1 MIGGGIAN
9 MSVDRKQM
17 IEELRSI
24 EEPKLIQ
31 EGDVQYDNILRVIS
45 SQGGYRL
52 EVDAF
57 PIDGP
62 FEISSDDFNEMAKID
77 DDGDDVE
84 GLLDLSEDQL
94 EMVEA
99 GCEPEIPYFRYQMD
113 VRGENPVFSEE
124 KDELVAMLIED
135 VVDLLDCQFWDEM
148 KYTELEDWYIWSTFA
163 DS

>member
-1 MIGGGIAN
+1 MTMTRKKMIA
-9 MSVDRKQM
+9 
-17 IEELRSI
+17 ELKAI

-31 EGDVQYDNILRVIS
+31 ESEGQTDNILRIIS

-62 FEISSDDFNEMAKID
+62 FEISLDEYREMSKLD
-77 DDGDDVE
+77 EDGDDVE

-99 GCEPEIPYFRYQMD
+99 RCDPEIPYFRYQMD
-113 VRGENPVFSEE
+113 VREGVPVFSEE

-135 VVDLLDCQFWDEM
+135 VMDLVDLQDWDEM
-148 KYTELEDWYIWSTFA
+148 KDVELEEWYTWSTYT

>member
-1 MIGGGIAN
+1 MIGGGIVN

-31 EGDVQYDNILRVIS
+31 EGDVQSDNILRVIS

-62 FEISSDDFNEMAKID
+62 FEISSDDFNEIAKMD
-77 DDGDDVE
+77 DEGDDVE

-113 VRGENPVFSEE
+113 VRGANPVFSEE
-124 KDELVAMLIED
+124 RDELVAMLIED

>member
-1 MIGGGIAN
+1 

-31 EGDVQYDNILRVIS
+31 EGDVQSDNILRVIS

-62 FEISSDDFNEMAKID
+62 FEISLDNFNEIAKMD
-77 DDGDDVE
+77 DEGDDVE

-94 EMVEA
+94 EMAEA

-113 VRGENPVFSEE
+113 VRGANPVFSEE
-124 KDELVAMLIED
+124 RDELVAMLIED

>member
-31 EGDVQYDNILRVIS
+31 EGDVQYDNVLRVIS

-62 FEISSDDFNEMAKID
+62 FEISSDDFNEMAKMD

-84 GLLDLSEDQL
+84 GLMDLSEDQQ

-99 GCEPEIPYFRYQMD
+99 GCQPEIPYFRYQMN

-124 KDELVAMLIED
+124 RDELVAMLIED

>member
-1 MIGGGIAN
+1 

-124 KDELVAMLIED
+124 RDELVAMLIED

>member
-94 EMVEA
+94 EMLEA

>member
-1 MIGGGIAN
+1 MT
-9 MSVDRKQM
+9 MDRKQM
-17 IEELRSI
+17 IGELKST
-24 EEPKLIQ
+24 EDPKLVQ
-31 EGDVQYDNILRVIS
+31 EGDFQSDNVLRVIS

-62 FEISSDDFNEMAKID
+62 YEISSDGLIQIAKMEE
-77 DDGDDVE
+77 DGGDVE
-84 GLLDLSEDQL
+84 NLLDLSEDQL

-99 GCEPEIPYFRYQMD
+99 GCDPEIPYFRYQMD
-113 VRGENPVFSEE
+113 LRAEDPVFSEA

-135 VVDLLDCQFWDEM
+135 VMDLAECQFWDEM
-148 KYTELEDWYIWSTFA
+148 NDSALEDWYTWSTLV

>member
-1 MIGGGIAN
+1 
-9 MSVDRKQM
+9 MSVSRKQM

-31 EGDVQYDNILRVIS
+31 EGDVHYDNVLRVIS

-62 FEISSDDFNEMAKID
+62 FEISSDDFNEMANMD
-77 DDGDDVE
+77 NEGDDVE

-113 VRGENPVFSEE
+113 VRGANPVFSEE
-124 KDELVAMLIED
+124 RDELVAMLIED

-148 KYTELEDWYIWSTFA
+148 KYTELEDWYIWSTFS

>member
-1 MIGGGIAN
+1 

-57 PIDGP
+57 PIDGL

>member
-1 MIGGGIAN
+1 

-31 EGDVQYDNILRVIS
+31 EGDVQYDNVLRVIS

-62 FEISSDDFNEMAKID
+62 FEISSDDFNEMAKMD

-84 GLLDLSEDQL
+84 GLMDLSEDQQ

-99 GCEPEIPYFRYQMD
+99 GCQPEIPYFRYQMD

-124 KDELVAMLIED
+124 RDELVAMLIED

>member
-1 MIGGGIAN
+1 ML
-9 MSVDRKQM
+9 VDKKQM

-24 EEPKLIQ
+24 KEPKLIQ
-31 EGDVQYDNILRVIS
+31 EGDFQTDNILRVIS

-52 EVDAF
+52 EIDAF

-62 FEISSDDFNEMAKID
+62 FEISSDEFNQVANVDED
-77 DDGDDVE
+77 DDLQ

-94 EMVEA
+94 EMMEA
-99 GCEPEIPYFRYQMD
+99 GCEPEIHYFRYQMD

-124 KDELVAMLIED
+124 RDELVAMLIED
-135 VVDLLDCQFWDEM
+135 VMDLVDCQFWDEM
-148 KYTELEDWYIWSTFA
+148 KYTELEEWYTWSTYA

>member
-1 MIGGGIAN
+1 

-31 EGDVQYDNILRVIS
+31 EGDVQSDNILRVIS

-62 FEISSDDFNEMAKID
+62 FEISLDNFNEIAKMD
-77 DDGDDVE
+77 DEGDDVE

-113 VRGENPVFSEE
+113 VRGANPVFSEE
-124 KDELVAMLIED
+124 RDELVAMLIED

>member
-1 MIGGGIAN
+1 
-9 MSVDRKQM
+9 MSMGKKQM
-17 IEELRSI
+17 IKELNSI
-24 EEPKLIQ
+24 EEPKLLQ
-31 EGDVQYDNILRVIS
+31 ESNFQSDNILLVMS

-62 FEISSDDFNEMAKID
+62 FEISLDEFNQIAKMDEDEDDL
-77 DDGDDVE
+77 E
-84 GLLDLSEDQL
+84 GLLDLSEEQL
-94 EMVEA
+94 EMIEA

-113 VRGENPVFSEE
+113 VRSEGPVFSEE

-135 VVDLLDCQFWDEM
+135 VMDLVDCQFWDEM
-148 KYTELEDWYIWSTFA
+148 KDTELEEWYAWSTYA

>member
-1 MIGGGIAN
+1 MT
-9 MSVDRKQM
+9 VDRKTM
-17 IEELRSI
+17 IDELKST
-24 EEPKLIQ
+24 EDPKLIQ
-31 EGDVQYDNILRVIS
+31 EGDFQSDNILRVIS

-62 FEISSDDFNEMAKID
+62 YEISSDEFSQVAKMD
-77 DDGDDVE
+77 QDGDDVE
-84 GLLDLSEDQL
+84 NLLDLSEDQL

-99 GCEPEIPYFRYQMD
+99 GCEPEIPYYRYQMD
-113 VRGENPVFSEE
+113 VRAEDPVFSEE

-135 VVDLLDCQFWDEM
+135 VMDLVECQLWDEM
-148 KYTELEDWYIWSTFA
+148 KDSELEDWYTWSTLA

>member
-1 MIGGGIAN
+1 
-9 MSVDRKQM
+9 MSMGKKQM
-17 IEELRSI
+17 IKELKSI

-31 EGDVQYDNILRVIS
+31 ESDFQSDNILLVIS

-62 FEISSDDFNEMAKID
+62 FEISLDEFNQIAKMDEDEDDL
-77 DDGDDVE
+77 E

-94 EMVEA
+94 EMIEA

-113 VRGENPVFSEE
+113 VRSEGPVFSEE

-135 VVDLLDCQFWDEM
+135 VMDLVDCQFWDEM
-148 KYTELEDWYIWSTFA
+148 KDTELEEWYAWSTYA

>member
-1 MIGGGIAN
+1 MT
-9 MSVDRKQM
+9 VPRKQM

-24 EEPKLIQ
+24 GEPKLIQ
-31 EGDVQYDNILRVIS
+31 ESDVQSDNVLRIIS
-45 SQGGYRL
+45 SEGGYRL

-62 FEISSDDFNEMAKID
+62 FEITSDEFHELTKMDE
-77 DDGDDVE
+77 DGDDGE
-84 GLLDLSEDQL
+84 ILLDLSEDQL

-113 VRGENPVFSEE
+113 VREGVPVFNED
-124 KDELVAMLIED
+124 KDELVTMLIDD
-135 VVDLLDCQFWDEM
+135 VMDLVDCQVWEEM
-148 KYTELEDWYIWSTFA
+148 NDTDLEEWYTWSTYT

>member
-1 MIGGGIAN
+1 MTMTRKMMIA
-9 MSVDRKQM
+9 
-17 IEELRSI
+17 ELKAI

-31 EGDVQYDNILRVIS
+31 ESEGQTDNILRIIS

-62 FEISSDDFNEMAKID
+62 FEISLDEYREMSKLD
-77 DDGDDVE
+77 EDGDDVE

-94 EMVEA
+94 EMLEA
-99 GCEPEIPYFRYQMD
+99 HCDPEIPYFRYQMD
-113 VRGENPVFSEE
+113 VREGVPVFSEE

-135 VVDLLDCQFWDEM
+135 VIDLVDLQDWDDM
-148 KYTELEDWYIWSTFA
+148 KNAELEEWYTWST
-163 DS
+163 

>member
-1 MIGGGIAN
+1 

-62 FEISSDDFNEMAKID
+62 FEISSDDFNERAKID

-84 GLLDLSEDQL
+84 GLLDLS
-94 EMVEA
+94 
-99 GCEPEIPYFRYQMD
+99 
-113 VRGENPVFSEE
+113 
-124 KDELVAMLIED
+124 
-135 VVDLLDCQFWDEM
+135 
-148 KYTELEDWYIWSTFA
+148 
-163 DS
+163 